1 MNDQI
6 WLLSIVV
13 LVDFDVVF
21 IKLYYS
27 SFIGVSS
34 TIIWSTKQGD
44 YLRKIAVLPDV
55 GFETLKLG
63 LMSPNNRNKLIF

>member
-34 TIIWSTKQGD
+34 TVIRSTKQGD